1 MELKEVLCYFLG
13 SIDEEMD
20 KMNTLSKEKTFDYD
34 SKELLGVMRFD
45 FYDGRL
51 SNQWNPRELIIEMN
65 DRKLIDLKKL
75 QQELNYIQFTLIKE
89 FNKVVELCNGTGY
102 DKETLVYIELE
113 EGKYVIKLI
122 PVKDSYS
129 YIYTYKRQEEKVMD
143 IITVIKVVGTI
154 LTVVAS
160 SVEATSKK

>member
-1 MELKEVLCYFLG
+1 MELKELLCYFLG
-13 SIDEEMD
+13 SIDEEIE

-34 SKELLGVMRFD
+34 SKEFLGVMRFD

-51 SNQWNPRELIIEMN
+51 SNQWSPRDLIIELNNM
-65 DRKLIDLKKL
+65 KLIDLKKL
-75 QQELNYIQFTLIKE
+75 QQELNYIQFTLIEE

-102 DKETLVYIELE
+102 DKETLVYIELQ

-129 YIYTYKRQEEKVMD
+129 YIYVYKR
-143 IITVIKVVGTI
+143 
-154 LTVVAS
+154 
-160 SVEATSKK
+160 

>member
-1 MELKEVLCYFLG
+1 
-13 SIDEEMD
+13 
-20 KMNTLSKEKTFDYD
+20 MNKLSKYKYFQYD

-45 FYDGRL
+45 FYDWRL
-51 SNQWNPRELIIEMN
+51 SNQWNHRELIVELN
-65 DRKLIDLKKL
+65 NRKLIDLKKL
-75 QQELNYIQFTLIKE
+75 QQELNYIQFTLIEK

-129 YIYTYKRQEEKVMD
+129 YIYTYKR
-143 IITVIKVVGTI
+143 
-154 LTVVAS
+154 
-160 SVEATSKK
+160 

>member
-1 MELKEVLCYFLG
+1 MINK
-13 SIDEEMD
+13 
-20 KMNTLSKEKTFDYD
+20 LSKEKYFKYD

-51 SNQWNPRELIIEMN
+51 SKQWNFRELIIEMN
-65 DRKLIDLKKL
+65 NRKLIDLKKL
-75 QQELNYIQFTLIKE
+75 QQELNYLQFTLIEE

-129 YIYTYKRQEEKVMD
+129 YIYTYKRD
-143 IITVIKVVGTI
+143 
-154 LTVVAS
+154 
-160 SVEATSKK
+160 SVKFRMKK

>member
-1 MELKEVLCYFLG
+1 
-13 SIDEEMD
+13 
-20 KMNTLSKEKTFDYD
+20 MNKLSKEKYFNYD

-51 SNQWNPRELIIEMN
+51 SNQWNPRDLIIELN
-65 DRKLIDLKKL
+65 NRREIDLRKL
-75 QQELNYIQFTLIKE
+75 QQELNYIQFELIDN
-89 FNKVVELCNGTGY
+89 FDKVVELCNGTGY

-129 YIYTYKRQEEKVMD
+129 YIYAYKR
-143 IITVIKVVGTI
+143 
-154 LTVVAS
+154 
-160 SVEATSKK
+160 

>member
-1 MELKEVLCYFLG
+1 MINK
-13 SIDEEMD
+13 
-20 KMNTLSKEKTFDYD
+20 LSKEKTFDYD

-51 SNQWNPRELIIEMN
+51 SNQWNHRELIIELN
-65 DRKLIDLKKL
+65 NRKLIDPKKL
-75 QQELNYIQFTLIKE
+75 QQELNYIQFTLIEE

-102 DKETLVYIELE
+102 DKETLLYIELE

-143 IITVIKVVGTI
+143 IVTVIKVVGTI
-154 LTVVAS
+154 LTVVATS
-160 SVEATSKK
+160 IESTSKKQY

>member
-1 MELKEVLCYFLG
+1 MINK
-13 SIDEEMD
+13 
-20 KMNTLSKEKTFDYD
+20 LSKEKTFDYN

-51 SNQWNPRELIIEMN
+51 SNQLNHRELIIELN
-65 DRKLIDLKKL
+65 NRKLIDLNKL
-75 QQELNYIQFTLIKE
+75 QQELNYIQFILIEE

-129 YIYTYKRQEEKVMD
+129 YIYTYKR
-143 IITVIKVVGTI
+143 
-154 LTVVAS
+154 
-160 SVEATSKK
+160 

>member
-1 MELKEVLCYFLG
+1 MINK
-13 SIDEEMD
+13 
-20 KMNTLSKEKTFDYD
+20 LSKEKYFNYD

-51 SNQWNPRELIIEMN
+51 SNQWNPRDLIIELN
-65 DRKLIDLKKL
+65 NRREIDLKKL
-75 QQELNYIQFTLIKE
+75 QQELNYIQFTLVE
-89 FNKVVELCNGTGY
+89 DFNKVVEICNGTGY

-129 YIYTYKRQEEKVMD
+129 YISTYKR
-143 IITVIKVVGTI
+143 
-154 LTVVAS
+154 
-160 SVEATSKK
+160 

>member
-1 MELKEVLCYFLG
+1 MINK
-13 SIDEEMD
+13 
-20 KMNTLSKEKTFDYD
+20 LSKEKYFKYD

-51 SNQWNPRELIIEMN
+51 SNKWNPRELIIEMN

-75 QQELNYIQFTLIKE
+75 QQELNYIQFTLIE
-89 FNKVVELCNGTGY
+89 DFNKVVELCNGTGY

-129 YIYTYKRQEEKVMD
+129 YIYTYKR
-143 IITVIKVVGTI
+143 
-154 LTVVAS
+154 
-160 SVEATSKK
+160 

>member
-1 MELKEVLCYFLG
+1 MKE
-13 SIDEEMD
+13 
-20 KMNTLSKEKTFDYD
+20 LSKEKIFEYS

-45 FYDGRL
+45 FYDGGL
-51 SNQWNPRELIIEMN
+51 ANQWNPRDLIIELN
-65 DRKLIDLKKL
+65 DKKEIDLKKL
-75 QQELNYIQFTLIKE
+75 QQELKYIQFTLIEE

-129 YIYTYKRQEEKVMD
+129 YIYTYKR
-143 IITVIKVVGTI
+143 
-154 LTVVAS
+154 
-160 SVEATSKK
+160 